1 MSEEEITTGAHA
13 AEAAEATPNKHEN
26 ELAKS
31 IDWKQ
36 GVLIAMGIPILILP
50 SLYDLADSLWAM
62 SVAVW
67 TVSVLTGFLIN
78 FGIGELAA
86 TFGIAGIGGC
96 AQFVFR
102 NDEKYKNK
110 RINWGRFIGAVG
122 AWAYFSTWLP
132 VIPIFTIMTGTY
144 LYDFIPALHAVNL
157 TVLNMVLGIAIFGF
171 IILVGS
177 KGLQG
182 GAKVQLVLAMITIVP
197 LLIIAIIPFFNGYF
211 DLNMI
216 TSQWTPADWNW
227 DSNGVLFLM
236 GCMAVA
242 QWSAVGWESCA
253 TYGSEYKN
261 PSRDV
266 PKALIVC
273 GLLCL
278 LMYFV
283 VSFAVFG
290 TLGITGIDEAG
301 YSTLLPISEH
311 EFGVVGAAVA
321 MILLIAGMIMIIQ
334 TAFLDCAR
342 TTYVMAHDGN
352 LPRFLGK
359 TNTNGV
365 PIYAM
370 LFEAIVGLIM
380 IPMGSPGAILCASSF
395 GFSFAIGMASLA
407 FIKARYDPRFKN
419 VHRTW
424 RAPRGWV
431 GVSVFVV
438 ILEFFLYIPGLIVY
452 GIQKFGMSAVLFG
465 VGILVAYIPCWLIL
479 QWYDNKHPLKE
490 RSVSAMNN

>member
-1 MSEEEITTGAHA
+1 MDEGVADITPPAGTADK
-13 AEAAEATPNKHEN
+13 TTTEN
-26 ELAKS
+26 ELVKS

-67 TVSVLTGFLIN
+67 TISVLTGFLIN

-96 AQFVFR
+96 AQFVFKD
-102 NDEKYKNK
+102 DEKYKNSK
-110 RINWGRFIGAVG
+110 VNWGRFIGSIG

-157 TVLNMVLGIAIFGF
+157 TVLNLILGVAIYGF
-171 IILVGS
+171 IILTGS
-177 KGLQG
+177 HGLKG
-182 GAKVQLVLAMITIVP
+182 GAKVQLVLAAITIVP
-197 LLIIAIIPFFNGYF
+197 LLIIAIIPFFTGYF
-211 DLNMI
+211 DMSLI
-216 TSQWTPADWNW
+216 TSQWTPANW
-227 DSNGVLFLM
+227 KWDANGMLFLM

-261 PSRDV
+261 PSHDV

-301 YSTLLPISEH
+301 YSTLLPISETK
-311 EFGVVGAAVA
+311 FGSIGAAIA
-321 MILLIAGMIMIIQ
+321 MALLIAGMVMIIQ

-342 TTYVMAHDGN
+342 TTYIMAHENN

-359 TNTNGV
+359 TNIDGV

-370 LFEAIVGLIM
+370 IFEAIVGLIM

-395 GFSFAIGMASLA
+395 GFSFAIGMAMLS
-407 FIKARYDPRFKN
+407 FIKARRDPRFKN
-419 VHRTW
+419 VPRTW
-424 RAPRGWV
+424 RAPRGWL
-431 GVSVFVV
+431 GVSIFVAIV
-438 ILEFFLYIPGLIVY
+438 EFCVYIPGLIVY
-452 GIQKFGMSAVLFG
+452 GVTKFGAASVMFG
-465 VGILVAYIPCWLIL
+465 VGILIAYVPFWFIL
-479 QWYDNKHPLKE
+479 QWYNRKHPVKE
-490 RSVSAMNN
+490 KKNGAIVEND